1 MENLMIGDLKGK
13 VAIVT
18 GAGQGIGE
26 GIARC
31 FAAAGAKVLIATRT
45 ASNGQAVADSIVSCG
60 GVASL
65 LQVDVGEHA
74 QVQRA
79 VSHTVSVYGR
89 LDIVVHNAAVYP
101 VLPIEELSDADLD
114 KTLSVNLKAGFW
126 FIQAALPHLRKQGG
140 GRFLFTSS
148 VTGPNVA
155 MPGTA
160 HYAASKS
167 GMNGLIRTAALE
179 FARDDITVNGV
190 EPGYI
195 RTPAMEALGS
205 EEEIAQMAKCIPLG
219 KLGNP
224 SDIANTMLF
233 LASDEAAYITGQ
245 TIVVDGGSTL
255 PESPVVLDAYYNSL
269 KK

>member
-1 MENLMIGDLKGK
+1 MGKHMIGNLQGK

-45 ASNGQAVADSIVSCG
+45 AKNGAAVADSIVKSG

-65 LQVDVGEHA
+65 LQTDVGQHA
-74 QVQRA
+74 QVDRA
-79 VSHTVSVYGR
+79 VAHVVETYGR
-89 LDIVVHNAAVYP
+89 LDIVVHNAGVYP
-101 VLPIEELSDADLD
+101 VRSIEELSDGDLD
-114 KTLSVNLKAGFW
+114 TTLAVNLKAGFW
-126 FIQAALPHLRKQGG
+126 LIQAALPHLRRQGG

-179 FARDDITVNGV
+179 FARENITVNGV

-195 RTPAMEALGS
+195 LTPAMQALGS
-205 EEEIAQMAKCIPLG
+205 EAEIAEMAKCIPAG
-219 KLGNP
+219 KLGKP
-224 SDIANTMLF
+224 LDIANTMLF

-255 PESPVVLDAYYNSL
+255 PESPVVLDAYYNS